1 MKKCYTL
8 FVILVLVFSNALMVQ
23 ASTEPKVTESYVVTT
38 VDQAKVGETISLKA
52 ETQKRGAEYREEWD
66 GATLSQSYLDE
77 ATGNYISEAN
87 FTPTQAGTYTITYTI
102 TMYTGNNEEKFI
114 GRGTKTLEVLA
125 DAKEVIGLEVRNVV
139 AYPNIA
145 ADGTLKGYS
154 VLGELFVLWND
165 QTTSSYGTVG
175 YYFLPNETLRVV
187 NITVNI
193 DNQQYTFPVTISINP

>member
-66 GATLSQSYLDE
+66 GATLYQSYLDE

-87 FTPTQAGTYTITYTI
+87 FTPNQAGTYTITYTI